1 MGAFREQKQ
10 PSSANPTIINLW
22 KDGLPLS
29 EFCGWT
35 LNGFLVY
42 ADHHVLETCSNAK
55 TKSTIPCWSILL
67 SWSKKKQVPFARD
80 EKLYS
85 SLHHSPYLTMNIL
98 QSYHSLPRQSN
109 VTIQTPPFIDIIS
122 PAINLHLVPEFGYP
136 RLHDSQ
142 IFGCR
147 RWPSQWHRNIRSLEL
162 IRICY
167 CFLSKSQIIISLFI
181 LSIHPMYTQGIPV
194 SIPSIDVI
202 YLSLTSP
209 NRWPSHEPLST
220 TVNHCWPSL
229 MTIAQIYQS
238 INSHF

>member
-1 MGAFREQKQ
+1 MLITMFWKRAVTPRPKAPYPVDQFY
-10 PSSANPTIINLW
+10 SAGLKRNRSLLQEMKNCIVHCII
-22 KDGLPLS
+22 
-29 EFCGWT
+29 
-35 LNGFLVY
+35 
-42 ADHHVLETCSNAK
+42 HH
-55 TKSTIPCWSILL
+55 I
-67 SWSKKKQVPFARD
+67 
-80 EKLYS
+80 
-85 SLHHSPYLTMNIL
+85 SPWNIL

-229 MTIAQIYQS
+229 MTIAQIYQFNQLTLLTRS
-238 INSHF
+238 LLTDVIINYF